1 MNELA
6 WGIIDKA
13 QSESEKLSEPN
24 IEGNNVDGEINYVT
38 ACTKM

>member
-1 MNELA
+1 MSGLA

-13 QSESEKLSEPN
+13 QSESEKLSEPS
-24 IEGNNVDGEINYVT
+24 IEGNKIDGEINYVT